1 VELHTVY
8 DLREDTRRIDA
19 IQTATL
25 TTPGY
30 GLRQV
35 PALFASPEWWDKLR
49 TTDLP
54 VITVSG
60 VIDDVYWG
68 SMGDWPE
75 CKVRSVSDE
84 VTTWTREGDVSRYVK
99 GLRIEIEYV
108 VQWSKE
114 DAPLVVSGLTSE
126 SKIIV
131 SVRIEESNERS
142 NPIAP
147 GPGGVG
153 WR

>member
-1 VELHTVY
+1 VY
-8 DLREDTRRIDA
+8 DLREDTRRIQA
-19 IQTATL
+19 IQEATL
-25 TTPGY
+25 TRPGY

-35 PALFASPEWWDKLR
+35 PALFGSPEWWDKIG
-49 TTDLP
+49 TADLP

-60 VIDDVYWG
+60 VIDEVYWG

-75 CKVRSVSDE
+75 CKVRSATNE
-84 VTTWTREGDVSRYVK
+84 VTKWTREGDVSRYVS

-114 DAPLVVSGLTSE
+114 DAPLVVSGLSSE
-126 SKIIV
+126 SKIMV
-131 SVRIEESNERS
+131 SVRIEESEKRS

-147 GPGGVG
+147 GPGGAG